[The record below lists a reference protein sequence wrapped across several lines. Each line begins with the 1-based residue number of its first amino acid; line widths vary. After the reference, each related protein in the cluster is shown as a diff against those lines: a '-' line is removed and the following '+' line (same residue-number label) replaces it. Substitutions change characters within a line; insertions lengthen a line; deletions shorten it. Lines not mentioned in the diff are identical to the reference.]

1 MSETGKANGAHYK
14 TQPGEQHHQRVTR
27 LGLGWYAANI
37 TKYAERAP
45 FKGQQIDDLIK
56 VLDYTAMWLEQ
67 GFELNSEQKK
77 KIHEVAAKL
86 QNLPV
91 FANSGVFK
99 TAGYGSVMETE
110 SAGRAY
116 VNQDRQDELKR

>member
-14 TQPGEQHHQRVTR
+14 TQLGEQHHQRVTR

-67 GFELNSEQKK
+67 GFELTAEQKK
-77 KIHEVAAKL
+77 KIYEITLKL
-86 QNLPV
+86 DSLNVRVEHP
-91 FANSGVFK
+91 
-99 TAGYGSVMETE
+99 GYGSVMETE